1 MRRVVLRIDMLM
13 DRYGLN
19 QGEFAEKVGIRPAA
33 ISQLSRNH
41 VVRISIDHLERIVN
55 TFEID
60 DIREIIEI
68 ENIR

>member
-1 MRRVVLRIDMLM
+1 MRRVVLRIDKLM
-13 DRYGLN
+13 ERHGLN

-41 VVRISIDHLERIVN
+41 VARITIDHLDRIVN

-60 DIREIIEI
+60 DVREIIDI
-68 ENIR
+68 VSD

>member
-1 MRRVVLRIDMLM
+1 M
-13 DRYGLN
+13 
-19 QGEFAEKVGIRPAA
+19 
-33 ISQLSRNH
+33 
-41 VVRISIDHLERIVN
+41 VRISIDHLERIVN